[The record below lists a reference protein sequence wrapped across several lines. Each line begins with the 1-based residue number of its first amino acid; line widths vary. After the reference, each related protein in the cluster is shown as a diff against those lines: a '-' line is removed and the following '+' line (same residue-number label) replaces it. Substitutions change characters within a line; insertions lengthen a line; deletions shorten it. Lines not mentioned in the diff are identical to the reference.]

1 MQYIHTEL
9 GTPVQSIAIQSNSCV
24 INSTTTKLIMFCFR
38 RCCWKSVHSIIY
50 SLLRS
55 SLKVVLNWTDYVYWD
70 MFQMQSSRQ
79 RISLALNVN
88 ELWQCQKKKR
98 KGNREGIIKV
108 DFMAAQLDHSR
119 PSVFPVVSCFPC
131 VFPLPL
137 SVCVSVGAASRLS
150 TLKYP
155 GLPVTPCQT
164 TLWPLCHLPAPSLPK
179 HFIVKMYV
187 IRWKLRGRVSIV
199 RVDSVYM
206 K

>member
-1 MQYIHTEL
+1 MI
-9 GTPVQSIAIQSNSCV
+9 V
-24 INSTTTKLIMFCFR
+24 
-38 RCCWKSVHSIIY
+38 
-50 SLLRS
+50 
-55 SLKVVLNWTDYVYWD
+55 
-70 MFQMQSSRQ
+70 
-79 RISLALNVN
+79 
-88 ELWQCQKKKR
+88 KK

-108 DFMAAQLDHSR
+108 DFIAAQLDHSRMSRLR

-137 SVCVSVGAASRLS
+137 SVCVSVGAASHLS

-155 GLPVTPCQT
+155 DLPVTPCQT

-179 HFIVKMYV
+179 HFIVKVYL
-187 IRWKLRGRVSIV
+187 IKWKLHGCVSIV